1 MNQKHTLTFK
11 QKCYLPIKR
20 LIDLV
25 LSVCGLIVLSP
36 LLIAIVIAIK
46 LDSKGPVIFK
56 QKRVGKNKT
65 YFNIWK
71 FRTMRT
77 DAPKDMPTHLLS
89 SPDAYITKIGKF
101 LRQTSLDELPQILQI
116 VVGKMAII
124 GPRPALWNQYDLI
137 EERDKYGA
145 NDITPGL
152 TGWAQVNGRDELEIP
167 VKAKLDGE
175 YAEKMGF
182 MMDCKCFIMTIF
194 SVARHDG
201 VVEGGTGTI
210 KDKSK

>member
-116 VVGKMAII
+116 VVGKMSII

-167 VKAKLDGE
+167 VKAKLVGE
-175 YAEKMGF
+175 YVEKMGF

-201 VVEGGTGTI
+201 VVEGGTGTL